1 MWFGGRSTAIFV
13 SGLVLFALGLVPLLP
28 KLGISIGFT
37 IPLIPQIV
45 LAIVVAA
52 AGIYL
57 MIVGFLEGPTF
68 NPAIAWT
75 SIILGVA
82 LAALGVL
89 QTLNYLPA
97 INQALQ
103 NTIAYGIFVVVGILF
118 IIGAF
123 LQS

>member
-1 MWFGGRSTAIFV
+1 MWFGGRSAAIFI
-13 SGLVLFALGLVPLLP
+13 SGIVLFLLGLVPLLARF
-28 KLGISIGFT
+28 KILKFNM
-37 IPLIPQIV
+37 PLIPQIA

-57 MIVGFLEGPTF
+57 LIVGFLEGPTF
-68 NPAIAWT
+68 NPGIAWT
-75 SIILGVA
+75 SIVLGVL
-82 LAALGVL
+82 LAVLGVL
-89 QTLNYLPA
+89 QSISFLPA

-103 NTIAYGIFVVVGILF
+103 NTIAYGVLTVVGILF